1 MEGEAVERDGKSSL
15 GRWASW
21 EYSAGESIGACG
33 GVFSSKC
40 CCLAPLINSVRAVDE
55 EREGLERRE
64 VTKDDVEAEDEEVKC
79 GEPEEMEAAAA
90 TAATLLSCRRECEIR
105 AKSTL
110 GAKGRVEGV
119 GPPEAPRE
127 KPAPPASDASPH
139 VSSSVLLFGLL
150 GLLFIPQVP
159 LPLDNAWPISSLAG
173 VPNATPNKEGG
184 RSESDSSGFCSRC
197 RRKCTLRL
205 PLVVKRLRH
214 TGHWYGRS
222 PVCERK

>member
-1 MEGEAVERDGKSSL
+1 MEWEAAERDGKSSL

-21 EYSAGESIGACG
+21 EYSAGESMGACG
-33 GVFSSKC
+33 GVFSSNC
-40 CCLAPLINSVRAVDE
+40 CCLAPLINSERLVDE
-55 EREGLERRE
+55 EREGVERRE
-64 VTKDDVEAEDEEVKC
+64 VTKDDVEDEEEVVKC
-79 GEPEEMEAAAA
+79 GDPEEMEAAAA

-119 GPPEAPRE
+119 PLPEAPSE
-127 KPAPPASDASPH
+127 KPAPPTSDASPH
-139 VSSSVLLFGLL
+139 VSSSVLPFGLL
-150 GLLFIPQVP
+150 GLLFMLLVPQ
-159 LPLDNAWPISSLAG
+159 PLDSAWPISSLDG
-173 VPNATPNKEGG
+173 PPNATPNKEGG
-184 RSESDSSGFCSRC
+184 KSESDSSGFCSRC

-205 PLVVKRLRH
+205 PLVVNRLRH

>member
-1 MEGEAVERDGKSSL
+1 M
-15 GRWASW
+15 
-21 EYSAGESIGACG
+21 GAWG

-40 CCLAPLINSVRAVDE
+40 CCLAPLISSVRVVEE

-64 VTKDDVEAEDEEVKC
+64 VTKDEVEDEDEEVKS

-90 TAATLLSCRRECEIR
+90 TAATLFSCRRECEIR

-119 GPPEAPRE
+119 GTPLAPRE
-127 KPAPPASDASPH
+127 NPAPPASDASPH
-139 VSSSVLLFGLL
+139 VSSSVLLFVLL
-150 GLLFIPQVP
+150 GLLLIPEVP
-159 LPLDNAWPISSLAG
+159 LPLDNVWPISNLAG
-173 VPNATPNKEGG
+173 AVNATPNKEGG
-184 RSESDSSGFCSRC
+184 RSERDNSGFCSRC

-214 TGHWYGRS
+214 TGH
-222 PVCERK
+222 